1 MRCDGFEGSPTH
13 RTRTSCAPTM
23 PTPRSTHANHAPR
36 QLDIR
41 LKPTWCTYVRT
52 RFLEYVRTY
61 SVNGVRTYISV
72 NMFCACGMHL
82 RNNRLRRVILLVSAI
97 LADEHLHDAVVT
109 CGTSGNIDEHHAADV
124 VLGYVVASLP
134 AGQTL
139 AAESPSWRCDRCHL
153 ESCNGSATFS
163 GL

>member
-1 MRCDGFEGSPTH
+1 
-13 RTRTSCAPTM
+13 M
-23 PTPRSTHANHAPR
+23 PADITLPLRPALSDIPGQLHIVHEKPRH
-36 QLDIR
+36 
-41 LKPTWCTYVRT
+41 
-52 RFLEYVRTY
+52 
-61 SVNGVRTYISV
+61 
-72 NMFCACGMHL
+72 MFCL
-82 RNNRLRRVILLVSAI
+82 RGLRRVILLVSAI